1 MCPRLRHE
9 VFWYWKVGAQGTVLA
24 SNFDCSTDAVIS
36 GFHNVE
42 SESDDR
48 QVGGT
53 GNDTC
58 VDQKSGR
65 MQGTIFHPLPSHE
78 PQPPPLDTFLSDL
91 RATLRG
97 RFDILVLDAW
107 RLTFRTR
114 GFLPHCLDDRQSS

>member
-1 MCPRLRHE
+1 M
-9 VFWYWKVGAQGTVLA
+9 QGTVLA
-24 SNFDCSTDAVIS
+24 SSFDCSTDAAIS

-42 SESDDR
+42 SEFDER

-65 MQGTIFHPLPSHE
+65 MQGTIFHPPHPSTS
-78 PQPPPLDTFLSDL
+78 PPLDTFLSDL

-107 RLTFRTR
+107 RLTFR
-114 GFLPHCLDDRQSS
+114 P